1 MAGNKTQ
8 DEPVGLPRLKRSK
21 ESWFDTSQA
30 QSRGV
35 VWDIHP
41 RGPEGVD
48 VEMLGPKKPREWA
61 KGEYHLYG
69 VAHAHIRLS
78 PKGTYRYFSE
88 TVVPKKTCPFTG
100 KDLTPRARVDR
111 SIKPAVHAVNKA
123 WVELHRARGYMRMQ
137 GAEMLAMELEAMA
150 RYVRQY
156 GHDRKVDDGQQRFWD
171 EHHTASQPSW
181 VWGTPLE
188 GEPSTEE

>member
-1 MAGNKTQ
+1 MANNKTQ
-8 DEPVGLPRLKRSK
+8 DGPVGLPRLKPSE
-21 ESWFDTSQA
+21 ESWFDASLA
-30 QSRGV
+30 NKRGIA
-35 VWDIHP
+35 WNIHP
-41 RGPEGVD
+41 RGPNGVD
-48 VEMLGPKKPREWA
+48 VEMLGPKKMPEWMQ
-61 KGEYHLYG
+61 GDYHLYG

-88 TVVPKKTCPFTG
+88 TVAPKKTCPFTG
-100 KDLTPRARVDR
+100 NDLTPRARVDR

-156 GHDRKVDDGQQRFWD
+156 GYDRKEDDNQLAFWGTRD
-171 EHHTASQPSW
+171 SSQPSW

-188 GEPSTEE
+188 GEPSSEE